1 LLATLNAK
9 LKTTLSVKL
18 LQFSLYKVKLW
29 KINTA
34 NAPKKRKPFTLGKNG
49 RGDNFG
55 LFGISTI
62 TLLNFVLKL
71 LKIER
76 MTYDF
81 AIIGGGIVGAAT
93 FYKLQQKYPDKT
105 IVLLEKMAQLADHQ
119 TGHNSGVIH
128 SGLYYKPGSLK
139 AKNCI
144 QGRHELVAFAKEH
157 GIAHDVCGKVVVA
170 TDPSELPHME
180 KIFQIGLENKIE
192 GIKRL
197 TAEEVK
203 EHEPFVECIG
213 GIWVPVTGIIDFR
226 GATEKMVELALAIQ
240 AKSALKLQHEVERIE
255 KGEKYSKLVTN
266 QGTFEAEYLIFCAGL
281 QADRLAKKDGV
292 DLKEKVVGFRGDY
305 YELTEQGKH
314 KVKNLIYPVPNPD
327 FPFLG
332 VHFTRMTDGEIECG
346 PNAVFTFKREGYGK
360 TDFSLRDTWDALTYK
375 GTWRLFF
382 QNMSFG
388 INEYRR
394 AFSKKLFLKTLQRMV
409 PSLTMDDLRPGRAG
423 VRALLLREDGDTR
436 DDFRIEYHG
445 KSIHVLNAPSPAATA
460 SLAIGG
466 YIVEEAEKHFHLS

>member
-1 LLATLNAK
+1 
-9 LKTTLSVKL
+9 
-18 LQFSLYKVKLW
+18 
-29 KINTA
+29 
-34 NAPKKRKPFTLGKNG
+34 
-49 RGDNFG
+49 
-55 LFGISTI
+55 
-62 TLLNFVLKL
+62 
-71 LKIER
+71 
-76 MTYDF
+76 MTYDI

-93 FYKLQQKYPDKT
+93 FYKIQKQNPNLK
-105 IVLLEKMAQLADHQ
+105 IVLIEKEEKLADHQ

-157 GIAHDVCGKVVVA
+157 NIDHDVCGKIVVA
-170 TDPSELPHME
+170 VEEAELENME
-180 KIFQIGLENKIE
+180 KIYKIGLENEIE
-192 GIKRL
+192 GLKKL
-197 TAEEVK
+197 TGEQLK
-203 EHEPFVECIG
+203 EHEPHVEGVG
-213 GIWVPVTGIIDFR
+213 GLLVPCTGIIDFR
-226 GATEKMVELALAIQ
+226 GATEKMVELALAMQ
-240 AKSALKLQHEVERIE
+240 PESRLCLGQEVEDVESEDVIATIST
-255 KGEKYSKLVTN
+255 SKEVFKARYLV
-266 QGTFEAEYLIFCAGL
+266 FCAGL

-314 KVKNLIYPVPNPD
+314 KVKHLIYPVPNPA

-360 TDFSLRDTWDALTYK
+360 TDFSLRDTWDALTYQ
-375 GTWRLFF
+375 GTWKLFF
-382 QNMSFG
+382 KNMKFG

-394 AFSKKLFLKTLQRMV
+394 AFSKKLFLKTLQRMI
-409 PSLTMDDLRPGRAG
+409 PSLTMDDIKPGRAG
-423 VRALLLREDGDTR
+423 VRALLLRQDGDTR

-466 YIVEEAEKHFHLS
+466 YIAEEANKHFDL